1 MEPNSSLHQALLN
14 RNKDI
19 YKNVYLG
26 SVLMVNKNIPLFEEY
41 FGALDYDWVLKATA
55 NRPCS
60 VVKPCVIRHVTGKNL
75 SLDPEYRKKD
85 FYTAMLLAD
94 GNIRAMRRI
103 CGTRARYYYQIGNGC
118 LARFWFL
125 RADFTWKSIFY
136 FLTSFFPVLREQ
148 ISKRFRVFG

>member
-1 MEPNSSLHQALLN
+1 MEQNSSLHQALLN

-55 NRPCS
+55 NQPCS
-60 VVKPCVIRHVTGKNL
+60 VVEPCVVRHVTGKNL

-85 FYTAMLLAD
+85 FYTSLMLAD
-94 GNIRAMRRI
+94 ENIHAMRRI
-103 CGTRARYYYQIGNGC
+103 CGTRARYYFIIGNGR

-125 RADFTWKSIFY
+125 RAEATWKNILY
-136 FLTSFFPVLREQ
+136 FLASFCPVLREL